1 MKRDFYFYYMP
12 KPVVIIAFILCIA
25 MLMTAGC
32 TGTGS
37 SSIPPATTPAPSG
50 GSSGVSS
57 GGSSG
62 GTGQGFSCTVGTP
75 EDPTKAQVLA
85 ITQAQGQGVTRD
97 IFNINVKIKNNGADS
112 IYTGVTGKTCD
123 LNTGKCSISDHAS
136 GTILKPYETVDF
148 TVVTMGGC
156 PASGTA
162 NTCSCEAWL
171 SIIK

>member
-1 MKRDFYFYYMP
+1 MHKS
-12 KPVVIIAFILCIA
+12 VVILLFIFCIA

-37 SSIPPATTPAPSG
+37 SPVSPVIPTAPSG

-57 GGSSG
+57 GG
-62 GTGQGFSCTVGTP
+62 TGEGFSCTIGTP

-97 IFNINVKIKNNGADS
+97 IFNINVKIKNTGADG

-123 LNTGKCSISDHAS
+123 LTTGKCSIPDHAS

-162 NTCSCEAWL
+162 DTCSCEAWL